1 MLLLLITKL
10 FQREPKVPESY
21 MRMVR
26 AEYRSV
32 APDYIEYFLE
42 KNERLPTPQELLNAI

>member
-21 MRMVR
+21 LRMVR
-26 AEYRSV
+26 AEFRSV
-32 APDYIEYFLE
+32 PEDYIDYFLE
-42 KNERLPTPQELLNAI
+42 KNERLPTPQELHNAI